1 MRTKTALAFSTFLLL
16 AAAFTVAAAAASD
29 ASARPNFAG
38 VWELDQTR
46 SHSIPPDMRQ
56 TLTVTQEGDRVSVE
70 LKVVTPQGERVIKE
84 AYTLDGKETEFAPPA
99 PPNAPKDA
107 PAPKG
112 KRTARWMAN
121 GRGFIIEDEI
131 VNPTPQGG
139 TETVLMA
146 RKWMQ
151 WPDGTFSIETITER
165 GGNAF
170 NNKRVF
176 VKK

>member
-1 MRTKTALAFSTFLLL
+1 MRIKTAPACPALLLL
-16 AAAFTVAAAAASD
+16 AASLVLAAAP
-29 ASARPNFAG
+29 ARPNFNG
-38 VWELDQTR
+38 TWELDQSR
-46 SHSIPPDMRQ
+46 SHSIPPDVKQ
-56 TLTVTQEGDRVSVE
+56 TLTVAQDGDRVAVE

-84 AYTLDGKETEFAPPA
+84 AYTLDGKETEFAPPV

-121 GRGFIIEDEI
+121 DKGFIIEDEV

-139 TETVLMA
+139 TETVLIA
-146 RKWMQ
+146 RKWMN
-151 WPDGTFSIETITER
+151 WPDGTLSIETITER

-176 VKK
+176 VKKQ

>member
-1 MRTKTALAFSTFLLL
+1 MRLKIASACAALLL
-16 AAAFTVAAAAASD
+16 AAAAAFAAAD
-29 ASARPNFAG
+29 RPNFNG
-38 VWELDQTR
+38 TWELDQTR
-46 SHSIPPDMRQ
+46 SHSIPPDMKQ
-56 TLTVTQEGDRVSVE
+56 LMTVVQEGDRVSVE
-70 LKVVTPQGERVIKE
+70 LKLTNAQGERVIKE
-84 AYTLDGKETEFAPPA
+84 AYTLDGKETEFAPPV

-121 GRGFIIEDEI
+121 GKGFVIEDEI
-131 VNPTPQGG
+131 VNQTPQGAA
-139 TETVLMA
+139 ETVLVA
-146 RKWMQ
+146 RKWMH

>member
-1 MRTKTALAFSTFLLL
+1 MIMKTASLCSALLLL
-16 AAAFTVAAAAASD
+16 AASVALAFTPAP
-29 ASARPNFAG
+29 PNFSG
-38 VWELDQTR
+38 TWELDQSR
-46 SHSIPPDMRQ
+46 SHSIPPDMKQ
-56 TLTVTQEGDRVSVE
+56 TLTVTQEGDKVSVE

-112 KRTARWMAN
+112 KRTAHWMPN
-121 GRGFIIEDEI
+121 GKGFIIEDEI
-131 VNPTPQGG
+131 VSPTPQGG
-139 TETVLMA
+139 TETILMA
-146 RKWMQ
+146 RKWVQ

-165 GGNAF
+165 DGNAF

-176 VKK
+176 VKKP

>member
-1 MRTKTALAFSTFLLL
+1 MRLKSATVCSALLLL
-16 AAAFTVAAAAASD
+16 AASVVFAATPAH
-29 ASARPNFAG
+29 PNFSG
-38 VWELDQTR
+38 TWELDQSR
-46 SHSIPPDMRQ
+46 SHSIPPDMKQ
-56 TLTVTQEGDRVSVE
+56 TFTVVHEGDQVAVE

-84 AYTLDGKETEFAPPA
+84 AYTLDGKETEFTPPA

-121 GRGFIIEDEI
+121 DKGFIIEDEI
-131 VNPTPQGG
+131 VNQTPQGP
-139 TETVLMA
+139 ETTLIA
-146 RKWMQ
+146 RKWMH
-151 WPDGTFSIETITER
+151 WPDGTISVETITER

-176 VKK
+176 VKKQ

>member
-1 MRTKTALAFSTFLLL
+1 MRLKTALFCSALLLL
-16 AAAFTVAAAAASD
+16 AASVVLAAAAH
-29 ASARPNFAG
+29 PNFG
-38 VWELDQTR
+38 GTWELDQSR
-46 SHSIPPDMRQ
+46 SHSIPPDMKQ
-56 TLTVTQEGDRVSVE
+56 TLTVTQDGDRVAVE

-84 AYTLDGKETEFAPPA
+84 AYTLDGKETEFAPPV

-121 GRGFIIEDEI
+121 DKGFMIEDEV
-131 VNPTPQGG
+131 VNQTPQGP
-139 TETVLMA
+139 ETVLIA

-151 WPDGTFSIETITER
+151 WPDGTLSIETITER

-176 VKK
+176 VKKP

>member
-1 MRTKTALAFSTFLLL
+1 MRLKTALACSALLL
-16 AAAFTVAAAAASD
+16 ASAAAAFAAAAAD
-29 ASARPNFAG
+29 HPNFNG
-38 VWELDQTR
+38 TWELDQTR
-46 SHSIPPDMRQ
+46 SHSIPPDMKQ
-56 TLTVTQEGDRVSVE
+56 TLTVVQEGDRVAVE
-70 LKVVTPQGERVIKE
+70 LKVTNAQGERVIKE
-84 AYTLDGKETEFAPPA
+84 AYTLDGKEVEFAPPV

-112 KRTARWMAN
+112 KRAARWMAN
-121 GRGFIIEDEI
+121 DKGFIIEDEI
-131 VNPTPQGG
+131 VAPTPQGG
-139 TETVLMA
+139 TETILMA

-176 VKK
+176 VKKQ

>member
-1 MRTKTALAFSTFLLL
+1 MRLKTALVCSAFLLL
-16 AAAFTVAAAAASD
+16 AAAATVAATASD
-29 ASARPNFAG
+29 AVHPNFGG
-38 VWELDQTR
+38 VWELDQSR
-46 SHSIPPDMRQ
+46 SHSIPPDMKQ
-56 TLTVTQEGDRVSVE
+56 TLTVTQEGDKVAVE

-84 AYTLDGKETEFAPPA
+84 AYTLDGKETEFAPPV

-131 VNPTPQGG
+131 VNQTPEGP
-139 TETVLMA
+139 ETVLIA

>member
-1 MRTKTALAFSTFLLL
+1 MRMKTAPLCSALLLL
-16 AAAFTVAAAAASD
+16 AASVALAVTPAP
-29 ASARPNFAG
+29 PNFSG
-38 VWELDQTR
+38 TWELDQSR
-46 SHSIPPDMRQ
+46 SHSIPPDMKQ
-56 TLTVTQEGDRVSVE
+56 TLTVTQEGDKVSVE
-70 LKVVTPQGERVIKE
+70 LKVVSPQGERVIKE
-84 AYTLDGKETEFAPPA
+84 AYTLDGKETEFAPPV

-112 KRTARWMAN
+112 KRTAHWMSN
-121 GRGFIIEDEI
+121 GKGFIIEDEI
-131 VNPTPQGG
+131 VSPTPQGG
-139 TETVLMA
+139 TETVLLA

-176 VKK
+176 VKKQ

>member
-1 MRTKTALAFSTFLLL
+1 MRLKTAPAAVAACLLL
-16 AAAFTVAAAAASD
+16 AAVAAFTVARA
-29 ASARPNFAG
+29 ARPNFSG
-38 VWELDQTR
+38 TWELDQTR
-46 SHSIPPDMRQ
+46 SHSIPPDMKQ
-56 TLTVTQEGDRVSVE
+56 TMTVTQDADRVSVE
-70 LKVVTPQGERVIKE
+70 LKVTNAQGERVIKE
-84 AYTLDGKETEFAPPA
+84 AYTLDGKQTEYAPPV

-121 GRGFIIEDEI
+121 DKGFLIEDE
-131 VNPTPQGG
+131 VVSPTAQGG
-139 TETVLMA
+139 TETILIA
-146 RKWMQ
+146 RKWMH

-176 VKK
+176 VKKQ

>member
-1 MRTKTALAFSTFLLL
+1 MRLKTALVCSALLL
-16 AAAFTVAAAAASD
+16 LVAAAVYAAD
-29 ASARPNFAG
+29 TPRPNFSGA
-38 VWELDQTR
+38 WELDQSR
-46 SHSIPPDMRQ
+46 SHSIPPDIKQ
-56 TLTVTQEGDRVSVE
+56 TLTVTQEGDRVTVE
-70 LKVVTPQGERVIKE
+70 LKVITPQGERVIKE
-84 AYTLDGKETEFAPPA
+84 DYTLDGKETEFAPPP

-107 PAPKG
+107 SAPKG

-121 GRGFIIEDEI
+121 GKGFIIEDEI

-139 TETVLMA
+139 TETILIA

-176 VKK
+176 VKKQ

>member
-1 MRTKTALAFSTFLLL
+1 MRLKTALAAPAGLLL
-16 AAAFTVAAAAASD
+16 AAAAALAATVGAP
-29 ASARPNFAG
+29 ARPNFSG
-38 VWELDQTR
+38 TWELDQTR
-46 SHSIPPDMRQ
+46 SHSIPPDVRQ
-56 TLTVTQEGDRVSVE
+56 TMTVAHDGDKVAVE
-70 LKVVTPQGERVIKE
+70 LKVVSPQGERVIKE
-84 AYTLDGKETEFAPPA
+84 AYTLDGRETEFAPPP

-121 GRGFIIEDEI
+121 DKGFIVEDEI
-131 VNPTPQGG
+131 AQTTPRGP
-139 TETVLMA
+139 ETVLVA

-170 NNKRVF
+170 NNKRIF
-176 VKK
+176 VRKS

>member
-1 MRTKTALAFSTFLLL
+1 MRLKTATACSALLLL
-16 AAAFTVAAAAASD
+16 AASLVPAAAP
-29 ASARPNFAG
+29 ARPNFSG
-38 VWELDQTR
+38 SWELDQSR
-46 SHSIPPDMRQ
+46 SHSIPPDMKQ
-56 TLTVTQEGDRVSVE
+56 LMTVAQEGDRVAVE
-70 LKVVTPQGERVIKE
+70 LKVTNAQGERVIKE
-84 AYTLDGKETEFAPPA
+84 GYTLDGKEREFAPPV

-121 GRGFIIEDEI
+121 DKGFVIEDEI
-131 VNPTPQGG
+131 VSQTPQGG
-139 TETVLMA
+139 TETILIA
-146 RKWMQ
+146 RKWMH

>member
-1 MRTKTALAFSTFLLL
+1 MRLKTALVCNALLLL
-16 AAAFTVAAAAASD
+16 AASAVFAAAAH
-29 ASARPNFAG
+29 PNFGG
-38 VWELDQTR
+38 VWELDQSR
-46 SHSIPPDMRQ
+46 SHSIPPDMKQ
-56 TLTVTQEGDRVSVE
+56 TLTVTQDGDRVSVE

-84 AYTLDGKETEFAPPA
+84 AYTLDGKETEYEPPV

-107 PAPKG
+107 PASKG

-121 GRGFIIEDEI
+121 DKGFIIEDEI
-131 VNPTPQGG
+131 VNPAPEGG
-139 TETVLMA
+139 AAETVLIA
-146 RKWMQ
+146 RKWMY
-151 WPDGTFSIETITER
+151 WPDGAFSIETITER

>member
-1 MRTKTALAFSTFLLL
+1 MRLKTAPAVAACLLL
-16 AAAFTVAAAAASD
+16 AATVFAAVP
-29 ASARPNFAG
+29 ARPNFSG
-38 VWELDQTR
+38 TWELDQSR
-46 SHSIPPDMRQ
+46 SHSIPPDIKQ
-56 TLTVTQEGDRVSVE
+56 TLTVAHDGDRVAVE

-84 AYTLDGKETEFAPPA
+84 AYTLDGKETEFAPPV

-121 GRGFIIEDEI
+121 GKGFIIEDEI
-131 VNPTPQGG
+131 VNQTPQGG
-139 TETVLMA
+139 SETILIA
-146 RKWMQ
+146 RKWMH

-176 VKK
+176 VKKQ

>member
-1 MRTKTALAFSTFLLL
+1 MRLKTALLCSALLLL
-16 AAAFTVAAAAASD
+16 AASAVFAAAPPPPD
-29 ASARPNFAG
+29 FTG
-38 VWELDQTR
+38 TWELDQGR
-46 SHSIPPDMRQ
+46 SHSIPPDMKQ
-56 TLTVTQEGDRVSVE
+56 TLTVVQEGDRVNVE
-70 LKVVTPQGERVIKE
+70 LKITNAQGERVIKE
-84 AYTLDGKETEFAPPA
+84 AYTLDGKEAEFAPPP

-112 KRTARWMAN
+112 KRKANWMAN
-121 GRGFIIEDEI
+121 GKGFVIEDEI
-131 VNPTPQGG
+131 LSPTPQGG
-139 TETVLMA
+139 TETVLVA

-176 VKK
+176 VKKQ

>member
-1 MRTKTALAFSTFLLL
+1 MRLRTLSACSALLLL
-16 AAAFTVAAAAASD
+16 AASAALAAAQ
-29 ASARPNFAG
+29 ARPNFG
-38 VWELDQTR
+38 GTWELDQSR
-46 SHSIPPDMRQ
+46 SHSIPPDMKQ
-56 TLTVTQEGDRVSVE
+56 TLTVTQEGDKVSVE

-84 AYTLDGKETEFAPPA
+84 AYTLDGKETEFAPPV

-112 KRTARWMAN
+112 KRTAHWMAN

-131 VNPTPQGG
+131 TNPAPQGG

-176 VKK
+176 VKKQ

>member
-1 MRTKTALAFSTFLLL
+1 
-16 AAAFTVAAAAASD
+16 
-29 ASARPNFAG
+29 
-38 VWELDQTR
+38 
-46 SHSIPPDMRQ
+46 
-56 TLTVTQEGDRVSVE
+56 

-84 AYTLDGKETEFAPPA
+84 AYTLDAKETEFAPPV

-121 GRGFIIEDEI
+121 DKGFMIEDEV
-131 VNPTPQGG
+131 VNQTPQGP
-139 TETVLMA
+139 ETVLIA

-151 WPDGTFSIETITER
+151 WPDGTLSIETITER

-176 VKK
+176 VKKQ

>member
-1 MRTKTALAFSTFLLL
+1 MRLKTALVCSAFVLL
-16 AAAFTVAAAAASD
+16 AATVTVAAFAAD
-29 ASARPNFAG
+29 AAHPNFAG

-46 SHSIPPDMRQ
+46 SHSIPPDMKQ
-56 TLTVTQEGDRVSVE
+56 TLTVTQEGDHVSVE

-84 AYTLDGKETEFAPPA
+84 AYTLDGKETEYAPPV

-121 GRGFIIEDEI
+121 GKGFIVEDEI
-131 VNPTPQGG
+131 VNQAAGG
-139 TETVLMA
+139 ATETILIA
-146 RKWMQ
+146 RKWMH

-170 NNKRVF
+170 
-176 VKK
+176 

>member
-1 MRTKTALAFSTFLLL
+1 MIRLKTALAFCCGLAYLLL
-16 AAAFTVAAAAASD
+16 ATAAFADAAH
-29 ASARPNFAG
+29 PNFSGA
-38 VWELDQTR
+38 WELDQSR
-46 SHSIPPDMRQ
+46 SHSIPPDMKQ
-56 TLTVTQEGDRVSVE
+56 TLTVKQEGDRVAVE

-84 AYTLDGKETEFAPPA
+84 DYTLDGKETEYTPPV

-121 GRGFIIEDEI
+121 GKGFIIEDEI
-131 VNPTPQGG
+131 VNPTPEG
-139 TETVLMA
+139 TETVLIA

>member
-1 MRTKTALAFSTFLLL
+1 MRFKTAPAVAACLLL
-16 AAAFTVAAAAASD
+16 AAAAAVFAAVPAH
-29 ASARPNFAG
+29 PNFSG
-38 VWELDQTR
+38 TWELDQTR
-46 SHSIPPDMRQ
+46 SHSIPPDMKQ
-56 TLTVTQEGDRVSVE
+56 TMTVTQEGDRVSVE
-70 LKVVTPQGERVIKE
+70 LKVINAQGERVIKE
-84 AYTLDGKETEFAPPA
+84 AYTLDGKETEFAPPV

-121 GRGFIIEDEI
+121 DKGFLIEDEI
-131 VNPTPQGG
+131 VNQTPKGP
-139 TETVLMA
+139 ETILIA
-146 RKWMQ
+146 RKWMN

>member
-1 MRTKTALAFSTFLLL
+1 MMRLKTALVGPALLLTL
-16 AAAFTVAAAAASD
+16 AAAAFAADNAAH
-29 ASARPNFAG
+29 PNFAG

-46 SHSIPPDMRQ
+46 SHSIPPDMKQ
-56 TLTVTQEGDRVSVE
+56 TMTVTQDGDKVSVE

-84 AYTLDGKETEFAPPA
+84 AYTLDGKETEFAPPV

-112 KRTARWMAN
+112 KRTAHWMAN
-121 GRGFIIEDEI
+121 GKGFIIEDEI
-131 VNPTPQGG
+131 VNATAQGG
-139 TETVLMA
+139 TETVLLA

>member
-1 MRTKTALAFSTFLLL
+1 MRLKTALACSALLL
-16 AAAFTVAAAAASD
+16 AAASAFAAAAAD
-29 ASARPNFAG
+29 RPNFSG
-38 VWELDQTR
+38 TWELDQTR
-46 SHSIPPDMRQ
+46 SHSIPPDMKQ
-56 TLTVTQEGDRVSVE
+56 LLTVVQEGDRVSVE
-70 LKVVTPQGERVIKE
+70 LKLTNAQGERVIKE
-84 AYTLDGKETEFAPPA
+84 AYTLDGKETEFAPPV

-112 KRTARWMAN
+112 KRTAHWMPN
-121 GRGFIIEDEI
+121 GKGFIIEDEI
-131 VNPTPQGG
+131 LNPTPQGG
-139 TETVLMA
+139 TETVLLA

-176 VKK
+176 VKKQ